1 MLSAFIYVH
10 FYDNRPANLLLS
22 GLKSKKAD
30 LISLP
35 FLDNSVK
42 SLSCMHT
49 VKLVSLGRYGDT
61 IDPKGD
67 IKAINELKQVTA
79 QGGSLIF
86 VVPIGKPKLMY
97 NAHRIYSY
105 NQIISYF
112 SNFIL
117 KEFTL
122 IPDNAQKGGIII
134 NATKE
139 LTNIQNYGCGCFW
152 FIKK

>member
-1 MLSAFIYVH
+1 
-10 FYDNRPANLLLS
+10 
-22 GLKSKKAD
+22 
-30 LISLP
+30 
-35 FLDNSVK
+35 
-42 SLSCMHT
+42 MHT